1 MSNFAIYTNSLIFLA
16 NTNSVLLQRAQK
28 PLSIYIKDSCEMWLN
43 SMQNFLQKSPA
54 PLPWKIWMQMG
65 PYWMK
70 TALTPFSL
78 PKRWVALS
86 IYIKDSCKTMW
97 LNSMHFFWQNWR
109 SSTKEN
115 MDANGSLLEDENSAD
130 TIFIAN
136 MQYFLLQTGGWLYL
150 YPLRIPTT
158 KHGSILWDTFC
169 TKDWLLYHG
178 N

>member
-97 LNSMHFFWQNWR
+97 LNSMHFFGKTDAPLPKKIWMQMGPYWR
-109 SSTKEN
+109 MKT
-115 MDANGSLLEDENSAD
+115 ALTPFSLPICN
-130 TIFIAN
+130 IF
-136 MQYFLLQTGGWLYL
+136 YYKLVD
-150 YPLRIPTT
+150 
-158 KHGSILWDTFC
+158 GSIYT
-169 TKDWLLYHG
+169 H
-178 N
+178 